1 MKRLLIL
8 SMFLS
13 LWGMGANAQDDK
25 CDVNGD
31 GVVNINDVIYVVD
44 HILGKEHPITPTE
57 EAGEAIDLGL
67 PSGTKWANYN
77 VGATKPEEYGGYYA
91 WGETEEK
98 EVYSEDT
105 YIYYKISDDEYV
117 NIGSDISGTK
127 YDVDHVKW
135 GGNWV
140 MPTLDDI
147 KELLDNCTSEWT
159 TLNGVNGM
167 KFTSK
172 INGNSIFLPAAGYR
186 WNDEFDYVGTD
197 GFYWSST
204 RTPDG
209 SYSAY
214 NLYFFSG
221 LALWYYSGT
230 YRGYGQSVRPVVR
243 N

>member
-13 LWGMGANAQDDK
+13 LWGMGANAQADR

-44 HILGKEHPITPTE
+44 HILGKEHPSTPTE

-98 EVYSEDT
+98 SYYDWNTYIHCDGTEDT
-105 YIYYKISDDEYV
+105 CHDL
-117 NIGSDISGTK
+117 GSDISGTD
-127 YDVDHVKW
+127 YDVAHVKW
-135 GGNWV
+135 GGKWC

-147 KELLDNCTSEWT
+147 KELLDNCTSVWT
-159 TLNGVNGM
+159 TLKGVNGR
-167 KFTSK
+167 KFTSMV
-172 INGNSIFLPAAGYR
+172 NGKSIFLPAAGYR
-186 WNDEFDYVGTD
+186 SD
-197 GFYWSST
+197 GSLHYAGSYGYYWSSSQ
-204 RTPDG
+204 DSG
-209 SYSAY
+209 NSDYAH
-214 NLYFFSG
+214 NLTFDSG
-221 LALWYYSGT
+221 YAFWYDYQRR
-230 YRGYGQSVRPVVR
+230 YLGQSVRPVIR